1 MNLFKKIF
9 GSSDRKDVMVGISS
23 VIKDKLPE
31 TARIIVESQIP
42 AFCIIGNL
50 ILEKKYHEAIDLGNK
65 LLEKTPCSAGVH
77 VNLMDAYFKARNED
91 RIFYDKSTEHARLAM
106 LYGHNTGYVQ
116 KRLTINL
123 EKIGKIYQ
131 AIQICNIVLLDKF
144 HFSKHGCG
152 TKEEFTKRKA
162 TLIKK
167 TDQAIDKE
175 NDLIFTN
182 LEISYLLE
190 QIQLDEDR
198 EIQEQAE
205 HEKRMKQF
213 EKEIG
218 KGLKI

>member
-9 GSSDRKDVMVGISS
+9 RSSDRKDVMVGISS

-31 TARIIVESQIP
+31 TASIIFESQIP

-152 TKEEFTKRKA
+152 TKEEFAKRKA

-182 LEISYLLE
+182 VEISYLLE

>member
-50 ILEKKYHEAIDLGNK
+50 ISEKKYHEAIDLGNK

-131 AIQICNIVLLDKF
+131 AIQICDIVLLDKF

-152 TKEEFTKRKA
+152 TKEEFAKRKA

-182 LEISYLLE
+182 VEISYLLE
-190 QIQLDEDR
+190 QIQLDEER

>member
-152 TKEEFTKRKA
+152 TKEEFAKRKA

-167 TDQAIDKE
+167 TDQAIDKK

-182 LEISYLLE
+182 VEISYLLE

>member
-167 TDQAIDKE
+167 TYQAIDKE

-182 LEISYLLE
+182 VEISYLLE

>member
-77 VNLMDAYFKARNED
+77 VNLMDAYFKSRNED

-182 LEISYLLE
+182 EEISYLLE